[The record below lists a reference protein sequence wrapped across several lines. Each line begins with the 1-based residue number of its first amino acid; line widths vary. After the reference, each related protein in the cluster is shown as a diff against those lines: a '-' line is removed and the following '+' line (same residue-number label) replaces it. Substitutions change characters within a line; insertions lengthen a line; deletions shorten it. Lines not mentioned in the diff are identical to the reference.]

1 MQAAAIHDRREIRAV
16 PKGEIVT
23 DKILSKL
30 KSQVAITEDAGSY
43 CVFTKAEGQQ
53 LLDLI
58 NAQHAEFVRMENSW
72 RREIDR
78 IRDEYQ
84 DEGEYDL
91 DKDYG
96 TPEDRDCAYW
106 ERVFRERE

>member
-1 MQAAAIHDRREIRAV
+1 MSEKMLDKLRSQLAV
-16 PKGEIVT
+16 
-23 DKILSKL
+23 
-30 KSQVAITEDAGSY
+30 TEDAGSY
-43 CVFTKAEGQQ
+43 CVFTKAEGRQ
-53 LLDLI
+53 LLNI
-58 NAQHAEFVRMENSW
+58 IENQRAEFVRMESSW

-106 ERVFRERE
+106 ERVFREDL